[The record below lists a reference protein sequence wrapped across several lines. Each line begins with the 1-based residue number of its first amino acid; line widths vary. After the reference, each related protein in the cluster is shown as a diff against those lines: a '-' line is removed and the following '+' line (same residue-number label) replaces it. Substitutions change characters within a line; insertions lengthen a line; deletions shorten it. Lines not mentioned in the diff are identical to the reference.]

1 MKNVVLVCVLLLG
14 VPFVLV
20 GCGDKEPAKTNG
32 DTSEQPDGRHET
44 EQSSAEVKDIVDT
57 AVANDDFKTLVAA
70 VKAADLVETL
80 KGTGPFTVFAPN
92 GCRLRQFARRYARRF
107 AEA

>member
-14 VPFVLV
+14 VPFLLV

-32 DTSEQPDGRHET
+32 GTS

-57 AVANDDFKTLVAA
+57 AAANDDFKTLVAA

-80 KGTGPFTVFAPN
+80 KGTGPFTVFAPRIPPSAI
-92 GCRLRQFARRYARRF
+92 CQKVP
-107 AEA
+107 